1 MDSRR
6 TINMTYR
13 VYLTL
18 KGTNKKPKTMSNFS
32 KKLLI
37 AFFAIFGEIVFSML
51 VMFLIMV
58 IVVGNLAGCN
68 DLGEFITLFFKN

>member
-1 MDSRR
+1 
-6 TINMTYR
+6 
-13 VYLTL
+13 
-18 KGTNKKPKTMSNFS
+18 MSNYT
-32 KKLLI
+32 KKLII